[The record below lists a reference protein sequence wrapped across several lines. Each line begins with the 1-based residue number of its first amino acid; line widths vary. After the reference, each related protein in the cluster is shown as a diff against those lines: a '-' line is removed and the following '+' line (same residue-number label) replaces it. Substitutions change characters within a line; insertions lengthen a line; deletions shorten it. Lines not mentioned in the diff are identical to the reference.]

1 MPAPPRFHAALAACS
16 GIRLAV
22 ECFRV
27 VALSDLLKTG
37 TTPTLLFDLGPRISR
52 GGQRFSPPDDHRG
65 LYVSQ
70 EAATAGAEFAHGMQA
85 SKSGT
90 CAGHAR
96 FGMEV
101 KLASVL
107 DLTCAATRRTLKT
120 SIKEL
125 HSPWEEYAAN
135 HGGAWP
141 ATWQLRHEA
150 FASGKFDAIRFPSY
164 RRPAAGSCLLIFTE
178 RLVAGS
184 THVIIHRTDGSEWER
199 LP

>member
-1 MPAPPRFHAALAACS
+1 MPAPSRFQAALADCP
-16 GIRLAV
+16 GIPLAV
-22 ECFRV
+22 RCFRV

-37 TTPTLLFDLGPRISR
+37 TTPTLLFDLGPRVSR

-70 EAATAGAEFAHGMQA
+70 EANTAGAEFAHGWQA
-85 SKSGT
+85 WKSGT
-90 CAGHAR
+90 SADHAR
-96 FGMEV
+96 FGIEV

-107 DLTCAATRRTLKT
+107 DLTSAAIRRTLKT

-141 ATWQLRHEA
+141 ATWQLGHEA
-150 FASGKFDAIRFPSY
+150 FASGRFDAIRFLSY
-164 RRPAAGSCLLIFTE
+164 RRPAAGTCLLIFTE

-184 THVIIHRTDGSEWER
+184 NHVIMHRADGSIWER